1 MPAEGF
7 ARRPT
12 PELNRVF
19 HQQHRDSRLKPPK
32 GKLSETH
39 FRLIR
44 IIERHS
50 EEELFT
56 RQHYHWTGSTSPG
69 SYLTSALP
77 VPLRMGIEDLA
88 QVHPQPACSLAWNT
102 PKAFHG
108 AISSL
113 KVLE

>member
-7 ARRPT
+7 AWRPT

-50 EEELFT
+50 EEEFFT

-69 SYLTSALP
+69 DYLTSALP
-77 VPLRMGIEDLA
+77 RHYEWALKILRKYTR
-88 QVHPQPACSLAWNT
+88 SLRA
-102 PKAFHG
+102 H
-108 AISSL
+108 
-113 KVLE
+113 